1 VTVRVC
7 RVCGTH
13 RDTVLCPVC
22 EEERARYFA
31 FPPSMEIP
39 EPPRVL
45 PLEAYD
51 PLIVSELDDNR
62 HHLPENRT

>member
-39 EPPRVL
+39 EPPRVM
-45 PLEAYD
+45 PLEGHD

-62 HHLPENRT
+62 HHLPENR